1 MTGFPQVPFP
11 LGATSFSSWGSYFD
25 LGNGT
30 LLGLITCVLGV
41 GIGYYLRGLVGRWQA
56 EAIEKQAQAKL
67 ENADVEVSAKL
78 KEADIQARAE
88 VVKAR
93 EEFENTTKTRRKEL
107 QDHEGRL
114 IAREENLDRKA
125 TMLDKRE
132 EQAKALIANS
142 EAMDEKSKA
151 AKLENDKRAAQLQLR
166 FQKIAGMTTE
176 EARREILRHAEH
188 DAREDIAGLL
198 RRLQKDA
205 RDQGEREAQRI
216 VAQAVQRYS
225 ASHAG
230 ENMACAITLES
241 EEVKGRIIGREGRN
255 IRSIEQVTGVSMLID
270 DTPEVVTISSFDPV
284 RREIARLTIEELIA
298 DGRIHP
304 ARIEEVHARHSE
316 GLEQHIQAIGVEA
329 LYKHHLQDAA
339 PEVATAIG
347 RLHYRSSFTQNALQ
361 HAHEVASLM
370 GVLAA
375 EMHLDTAL
383 AKRIGL
389 LHDIGKALDQSFEGP
404 HALIGAD
411 LLRRNNELPV
421 VVNAVAAH
429 HQEAEAE
436 SVYAVLCSAA
446 DAISS
451 ARPGAR
457 VESTDVYIQRLERL
471 EAIATAFPGVVKSS
485 ALHAGREVRVIVEP
499 TLVDDAEAQLLA
511 RNISRKIEQELQYPG
526 QIRVIIIREKRCV
539 EYAR

>member
-1 MTGFPQVPFP
+1 MTCPLSIAVLASSSSAWGAGSGFD
-11 LGATSFSSWGSYFD
+11 G
-25 LGNGT
+25 GT
-30 LLGLITCVLGV
+30 LVGLITCVLGV

-67 ENADVEVSAKL
+67 DSADGEVRSKL
-78 KEADIQARAE
+78 KEAEIQARAE

-93 EEFENTTKTRRKEL
+93 EEFENTTKARRKEL
-107 QDHEGRL
+107 QDFESRL
-114 IAREENLDRKA
+114 IERDGNLDRKA
-125 TMLDKRE
+125 AMLDKKE
-132 EQAKALIANS
+132 EHAKVLIADS
-142 EAMDEKSKA
+142 ETKAEA
-151 AKLENDKRAAQLQLR
+151 AKTRRAENEEKAAQLQQR
-166 FQKIAGMTTE
+166 FQKLAGMTAE
-176 EARREILRHAEH
+176 EARREILRQAEVE
-188 DAREDIAGLL
+188 ARNDIAGLV
-198 RRLQKDA
+198 RRLQQEA
-205 RDQGEREAQRI
+205 RESGEREAQRI
-216 VAQAVQRYS
+216 LSQAIQRYS

-230 ENMACAITLES
+230 DSMTSSVILES

-255 IRSIEQVTGVSMLID
+255 IRSLEQVTGVSMLID
-270 DTPEVVTISSFDPV
+270 DTPEVVVISSFDPV
-284 RREIARLTIEELIA
+284 RREIARLTLEELIA

-316 GLEQHIQAIGVEA
+316 NVQQHIHGVGAEA
-329 LYKHHLQDAA
+329 LYRHHLQDAA
-339 PEVATAIG
+339 PEVASAIG
-347 RLHYRSSFTQNALQ
+347 RLHYRSSYTQNALQ
-361 HAHEVASLM
+361 HAHEVAALM
-370 GVLAA
+370 GVIAA

-389 LHDIGKALDQSFEGP
+389 FHDVGKALDHSCEGP

-411 LLRRNNELPV
+411 LLRRNGESPL

-471 EAIATAFPGVVKSS
+471 EAIANAFPGVTKSF
-485 ALHAGREVRVIVEP
+485 ALHAGREIRVIVEP
-499 TLVDDAEAQLLA
+499 AQVDDAEAQLLA
-511 RNISRKIEQELQYPG
+511 RNISKKIEQELQYPG
-526 QIRVIIIREKRCV
+526 QIRVVIIREKRCV

>member
-1 MTGFPQVPFP
+1 PR
-11 LGATSFSSWGSYFD
+11 
-25 LGNGT
+25 
-30 LLGLITCVLGV
+30 
-41 GIGYYLRGLVGRWQA
+41 RGPPAPGG
-56 EAIEKQAQAKL
+56 ESEG
-67 ENADVEVSAKL
+67 
-78 KEADIQARAE
+78 
-88 VVKAR
+88 
-93 EEFENTTKTRRKEL
+93 TTKARRKEL
-107 QDHEGRL
+107 QDYEGRL
-114 IAREENLDRKA
+114 ITREENLDRKA
-125 TMLDKRE
+125 TMLDKKE
-132 EQAKALIANS
+132 ENARVLIADS
-142 EAMDEKSKA
+142 EARAEKTKA
-151 AKLENDKRAAQLQLR
+151 AKLENDRQAAQLQQR
-166 FQKIAGMTTE
+166 FQKLAGMTAE

-216 VAQAVQRYS
+216 ISQAVQRYS
-225 ASHAG
+225 ASHVG
-230 ENMACAITLES
+230 ENMTLAITLES

-255 IRSIEQVTGVSMLID
+255 IRSIEQVTGVSMLVD

-284 RREIARLTIEELIA
+284 RREVARLTIEELIA

-316 GLEQHIQAIGVEA
+316 DVGRHIQGIGEEA
-329 LYKHHLQDAA
+329 LYRHHLQEAA
-339 PEVATAIG
+339 PEVTAAIG
-347 RLHYRSSFTQNALQ
+347 RLHYRSSYTQNVLQ
-361 HAHEVASLM
+361 HAHEVAALM

-383 AKRIGL
+383 ARRVGL

-411 LLRRNNELPV
+411 LLRRNSEPPV

-436 SVYAVLCSAA
+436 SAYAVLCSAA

-457 VESTDVYIQRLERL
+457 VESTDVYFQRLERL
-471 EAIATAFPGVVKSS
+471 EAIANTFPGVAKSF

-499 TLVDDAEAQLLA
+499 AQVDDAEAQILA
-511 RNISRKIEQELQYPG
+511 RNISRKIEQDLQYPG
-526 QIRVIIIREKRCV
+526 QIRVIVIREKRCV

>member
-1 MTGFPQVPFP
+1 MIEHILFLPA
-11 LGATSFSSWGSYFD
+11 GAFSYSWGNAIDIGSS
-25 LGNGT
+25 T
-30 LLGLITCVLGV
+30 LIAIVTCALGV
-41 GIGYYLRGLVGRWQA
+41 GVGYYLRGLVGRWQA
-56 EAIEKQAQAKL
+56 EAIEKQAESKL
-67 ENADVEVSAKL
+67 ENADAEVRAKL

-107 QDHEGRL
+107 QDFESRL

-125 TMLDKRE
+125 TMLDKKE
-132 EQAKALIANS
+132 EQAKAVIADS
-142 EAMDEKSKA
+142 EAKFELAKS
-151 AKLENDKRAAQLQLR
+151 AKKENDDRAAQLQQR
-166 FQKIAGMTTE
+166 FQKLAGMTAD

-198 RRLQKDA
+198 RRFQKDA

-216 VAQAVQRYS
+216 ISQAVQRYS

-230 ENMACAITLES
+230 ENMTLAIHLES

-255 IRSIEQVTGVSMLID
+255 IRSIEQVTGVNMLID

-284 RREIARLTIEELIA
+284 RREVARLTIEELVA

-316 GLEQHIQAIGVEA
+316 NLERHIQSIGEEA
-329 LYKHHLQDAA
+329 LYRHHLQGAA
-339 PEVATAIG
+339 SEVAIAIG
-347 RLHYRSSFTQNALQ
+347 KLHYRSSYTQNALQ
-361 HAHEVASLM
+361 HAHEVAHLM
-370 GVLAA
+370 GVIAA
-375 EMHLDTAL
+375 EMHLDINL
-383 AKRIGL
+383 AKRVGL
-389 LHDIGKALDQSFEGP
+389 LHDVGKALDQSVEGP
-404 HALIGAD
+404 HAVIGAD
-411 LLRRNNELPV
+411 LLRRNNEAPV

-429 HQEAEAE
+429 HQEVEAE

-457 VESTDVYIQRLERL
+457 VESTEVYIQRLQKL
-471 EAIATAFPGVVKSS
+471 EAIANGFPGVHKSF

-499 TLVDDAEAQLLA
+499 SQVDDAEAQILA
-511 RNISRKIEQELQYPG
+511 RNISKKIEQELQYPG
-526 QIRVIIIREKRCV
+526 QIRVIVLREKRCV